1 MRTGFDSVEEV
12 DNSVPDCQIVDSHV
26 CLLVA
31 G

>member
-12 DNSVPDCQIVDSHV
+12 DNSVQHRQIVDSHV